1 MARCGCWASPTKRNR
16 SDSASPYIC
25 RMPSLEPMHWPHL
38 LSQRRFP
45 DQQLPP
51 TSDASVRGAFVADYD
66 RIVFS
71 SAFRRLQRKT
81 QVMPLPETDFVH
93 TRLTHSLETAVVG
106 RSLGRLAARHLLE
119 TDAELAQFLPNLD
132 QDCGDIVAAACLAHD
147 IGNPPFGHSGE
158 DAISSYF
165 ASPAAAPYLAQ
176 LSDAEVA
183 DLQHFEGNAAGF
195 RILTHTYA
203 AHSTGTAGLGLTY
216 ATLGAFTKY
225 PKPSLVAKEAKTGG
239 ASEKKYGHFQTE
251 SARFQHIATELGLL
265 PKDAATGFYHRHPLA
280 FLVEAADDLCYR
292 IIDFEDGLKLGLIAP
307 ETGLPL
313 LKRMLND
320 PAGRQGSVQ
329 WHDWREELGY
339 IRARLIGKLV
349 TELAVLFAQHTPAI
363 LRGAYDQPL
372 IKELSCW
379 ADLQE
384 VQRLS
389 INQLYRSRPVLEI
402 EAAGFEVLGG
412 LLDAFLCA
420 VFDASQGHRS
430 RKLLLLLPEQF
441 RAEGHQAHVSPYEKI
456 LLLTDFVAGMTDQNA
471 LSLYKTIK
479 GIELPKGF

>member
-1 MARCGCWASPTKRNR
+1 
-16 SDSASPYIC
+16 
-25 RMPSLEPMHWPHL
+25 MPSEPMSWPRL

-45 DQQLPP
+45 DQQLPTLSVAP
-51 TSDASVRGAFVADYD
+51 VRGAFVQDYD
-66 RIVFS
+66 RVVFS

-106 RSLGRLAARHLLE
+106 RSLGRLAARHLME
-119 TDAELAQFLPNLD
+119 ADAELAQQLPNLD

-165 ASPAAAPYLAQ
+165 LSPAAAPYLAP
-176 LSDAEVA
+176 LSAAEVA

-203 AHSTGTAGLGLTY
+203 AHSSGTAGLGLTY

-225 PKPSLVAKEAKTGG
+225 PRPSLVPETAKVGG

-251 SARFQHIATELGLL
+251 AARFQHVAAELGLL
-265 PKDAATGFYHRHPLA
+265 AKDSEAGFYHRHPLA

-313 LKRMLND
+313 LKKMLND
-320 PAGRQGSVQ
+320 PAGRKGSVQ

-349 TELAVLFAQHTPAI
+349 AELAALFARHAPAI
-363 LRGAYDQPL
+363 LRGQYDQSL

-384 VQRLS
+384 VQHLS

-412 LLDAFLCA
+412 LLDAFLAA

-441 RAEGHQAHVSPYEKI
+441 RAEGHQAHVSAYEKI

>member
-1 MARCGCWASPTKRNR
+1 M
-16 SDSASPYIC
+16 
-25 RMPSLEPMHWPHL
+25 LWPRL

-51 TSDASVRGAFVADYD
+51 PSATLVRGAFVADYD
-66 RIVFS
+66 RVVFS

-106 RSLGRLAARHLLE
+106 RSLGRLAARQLLE
-119 TDAELAQFLPNLD
+119 TDADLAQLLPNFD

-165 ASPAAAPYLAQ
+165 ASAAAEPYLENLTA
-176 LSDAEVA
+176 AEVA

-225 PKPSLVAKEAKTGG
+225 PKPSLVAESLKKGG

-251 SARFQHIATELGLL
+251 SARFQHVATELGLL
-265 PKDAATGFYHRHPLA
+265 PKDADSGFYHRHPLA

-307 ETGLPL
+307 EVGLPL
-313 LKRMLND
+313 LKKMLND
-320 PAGRQGSVQ
+320 PAGRVGSVQ

-349 TELAVLFAQHTPAI
+349 AEIATLFAKHAPAI
-363 LRGAYDQPL
+363 LRGEYDQPL
-372 IKELSCW
+372 IKELVCW

-389 INQLYRSRPVLEI
+389 IEKLYRSRPVLEI

-420 VFDASQGHRS
+420 VFDASHGHRS

-441 RAEGHQAHVSPYEKI
+441 RAEGKQAGVAAYEKI

>member
-1 MARCGCWASPTKRNR
+1 
-16 SDSASPYIC
+16 
-25 RMPSLEPMHWPHL
+25 MPSETPMHWPRL

-45 DQQLPP
+45 DQQLPA
-51 TSDASVRGAFVADYD
+51 THAALVRGAFVQDYD
-66 RIVFS
+66 RVVFS

-119 TDAELAQFLPNLD
+119 NDAELAQRLPNLD

-165 ASPAAAPYLAQ
+165 LSAAAAPYLQNLTA
-176 LSDAEVA
+176 AEVA

-225 PKPSLVAKEAKTGG
+225 PKPSLVADATKTGG

-251 SARFQHIATELGLL
+251 SARFQHVANELGLL
-265 PKDAATGFYHRHPLA
+265 PKDAANGFYHRHPLA

-292 IIDFEDGLKLGLIAP
+292 IIDFEDGLKLGLIAS

-313 LKRMLND
+313 LKKMLND
-320 PAGRQGSVQ
+320 PAGRVGSVQ

-339 IRARLIGKLV
+339 VRARLIGKLV
-349 TELAVLFAQHTPAI
+349 NELAALFAHHAPAI
-363 LRGAYDQPL
+363 LRGTYDQPL

-379 ADLQE
+379 TNLQE

-402 EAAGFEVLGG
+402 EAVGFEVLGG

>member
-1 MARCGCWASPTKRNR
+1 
-16 SDSASPYIC
+16 
-25 RMPSLEPMHWPHL
+25 MPESMQWPRL

-51 TSDASVRGAFVADYD
+51 PSAAPVRGAFVQDYD
-66 RIVFS
+66 RVVFS

-106 RSLGRLAARHLLE
+106 RSLGRLAARHLME
-119 TDAELAQFLPNLD
+119 ADAGLARQLPNLD

-165 ASPAAAPYLAQ
+165 LSAAATPFLAQ
-176 LSDAEVA
+176 LTPAEVA

-203 AHSTGTAGLGLTY
+203 AHSSGTAGLGLTY

-225 PKPSLVAKEAKTGG
+225 PRPSLVAETAKVGG

-251 SARFQHIATELGLL
+251 AARFRHVAAELGLL
-265 PKDAATGFYHRHPLA
+265 PKDAEAGFYHRHPLA

-320 PAGRQGSVQ
+320 PAGRVGSVQ

-349 TELAVLFAQHTPAI
+349 AELAGLFAQHAPAI
-363 LRGAYDQPL
+363 LRGQYDQSL

-384 VQRLS
+384 VQRIS

-402 EAAGFEVLGG
+402 EAAGFDVLGG

-420 VFDASQGHRS
+420 IFDAGQGHRS

-441 RAEGHQAHVSPYEKI
+441 RAEGHQAHVSAYEKI

>member
-1 MARCGCWASPTKRNR
+1 M
-16 SDSASPYIC
+16 
-25 RMPSLEPMHWPHL
+25 SLETSTPWPRL

-51 TSDASVRGAFVADYD
+51 PNAAPVRGAFVADYD
-66 RIVFS
+66 RVVFS

-119 TDAELAQFLPNLD
+119 NDAALARLLPNLD

-165 ASPAAAPYLAQ
+165 ESSAAAPYLAGLTPAQ
-176 LSDAEVA
+176 VS

-225 PKPSLVAKEAKTGG
+225 PKPSVVAEAAKTGG
-239 ASEKKYGHFQTE
+239 ASEKKYGHFQAE
-251 SARFQHIATELGLL
+251 SNRFQLVAAELGLL
-265 PKDAATGFYHRHPLA
+265 PKNASEGFYHRHPLA

-313 LKRMLND
+313 LKKMLND
-320 PAGRQGSVQ
+320 PAGRVGSVQ

-339 IRARLIGKLV
+339 VRARLIGKLV
-349 TELAVLFAQHTPAI
+349 AEAAALFARHAPAI
-363 LRGAYDQPL
+363 LRGTYDQPL

-389 INQLYRSRPVLEI
+389 INQLYHSRPVLEI

-420 VFDASQGHRS
+420 VFDQGQGHRS
-430 RKLLLLLPEQF
+430 RKLLLLLPAQF
-441 RAEGHQAHVSPYEKI
+441 RAEGPQAGASDYEKI

>member
-1 MARCGCWASPTKRNR
+1 MPTAS
-16 SDSASPYIC
+16 
-25 RMPSLEPMHWPHL
+25 MLWPRL

-51 TSDASVRGAFVADYD
+51 PSAAPVRGAFVQDYD
-66 RIVFS
+66 RVVFS

-119 TDAELAQFLPNLD
+119 NDAELAQLLPNLD

-165 ASPAAAPYLAQ
+165 LSAAAAPYLTK
-176 LSDAEVA
+176 LTPAEIA

-225 PKPSLVAKEAKTGG
+225 PKPSTVSDEAKTGG

-251 SARFQHIATELGLL
+251 SARFQHVAIELGLL
-265 PKDAATGFYHRHPLA
+265 PKDAMAGFYHRHPLA

-313 LKRMLND
+313 LKKMLND
-320 PAGRQGSVQ
+320 PAGRVGSVQ

-339 IRARLIGKLV
+339 VRARLIGKLV
-349 TELAVLFAQHTPAI
+349 TELATLFAQHAPAI
-363 LRGAYDQPL
+363 LSGTYDQPL
-372 IKELSCW
+372 IKELACW
-379 ADLQE
+379 TDLQE

-389 INQLYRSRPVLEI
+389 INKLYHSRPVLEI

-420 VFDASQGHRS
+420 VFDANQGHRS
-430 RKLLLLLPEQF
+430 RKLLLLLPAQF
-441 RAEGHQAHVSPYEKI
+441 RAEGYQAHVSAYEKI

>member
-1 MARCGCWASPTKRNR
+1 M
-16 SDSASPYIC
+16 
-25 RMPSLEPMHWPHL
+25 LWPRL

-51 TSDASVRGAFVADYD
+51 ATAAPVRGAFVQDYD
-66 RIVFS
+66 RVVFS

-106 RSLGRLAARHLLE
+106 RSLGRLAARHLME
-119 TDAELAQFLPNLD
+119 ADAELAQLLPNLD

-165 ASPAAAPYLAQ
+165 LSPAAAPYLEK
-176 LSDAEVA
+176 LSAAEVA

-225 PKPSLVAKEAKTGG
+225 PKPSLVAAVARTGG

-251 SARFQHIATELGLL
+251 SARFQHVAAELGLIA
-265 PKDAATGFYHRHPLA
+265 KDVASGFYHRHPLA

-313 LKRMLND
+313 LKKMLND
-320 PAGRQGSVQ
+320 PAGRIGSVQ

-339 IRARLIGKLV
+339 VRARLIGKLV
-349 TELAVLFAQHTPAI
+349 NELAALFAQHAPAI
-363 LRGAYDQPL
+363 LRGEYDQPL

-379 ADLQE
+379 TDLQE

-441 RAEGHQAHVSPYEKI
+441 RAEGHQAHVSAYEKI

>member
-1 MARCGCWASPTKRNR
+1 M
-16 SDSASPYIC
+16 
-25 RMPSLEPMHWPHL
+25 LWPRL

-51 TSDASVRGAFVADYD
+51 ASAAPVRGAFVQDYD
-66 RIVFS
+66 RVVFS

-106 RSLGRLAARHLLE
+106 RSLGRLAARHLME
-119 TDAELAQFLPNLD
+119 ADAELAAQLPNLD

-165 ASPAAAPYLAQ
+165 LSSAAAPYLAQ
-176 LSDAEVA
+176 LSAAEIA

-225 PKPSLVAKEAKTGG
+225 PKPSLVSEAAKVGG

-251 SARFQHIATELGLL
+251 GARFQHVAAELGLL
-265 PKDAATGFYHRHPLA
+265 PKDAAAGFYHRHPLA

-320 PAGRQGSVQ
+320 PAGRVGSVQ

-339 IRARLIGKLV
+339 VRARLIGKLV
-349 TELAVLFAQHTPAI
+349 NELAALFAHHAPAI
-363 LRGAYDQPL
+363 LRGEYDQSL

-420 VFDASQGHRS
+420 VFDKSQGHRS

>member
-1 MARCGCWASPTKRNR
+1 MQ
-16 SDSASPYIC
+16 
-25 RMPSLEPMHWPHL
+25 WPQL

-51 TSDASVRGAFVADYD
+51 PSAAPVRGAFVQDYD
-66 RIVFS
+66 RVVFS

-106 RSLGRLAARHLLE
+106 RSLGRLAARHLME
-119 TDAELAQFLPNLD
+119 ADAALAEQLPNLD
-132 QDCGDIVAAACLAHD
+132 QDCGDIVAAACLAND

-165 ASPAAAPYLAQ
+165 LSAAAAPYLGQ
-176 LSDAEVA
+176 LSAAEVA

-225 PKPSLVAKEAKTGG
+225 PKPSLIADAAKVGG

-251 SARFQHIATELGLL
+251 SARFRHVAEELGLL
-265 PKDAATGFYHRHPLA
+265 PKDAANGFYHRHPLA

-307 ETGLPL
+307 
-313 LKRMLND
+313 
-320 PAGRQGSVQ
+320 
-329 WHDWREELGY
+329 
-339 IRARLIGKLV
+339 
-349 TELAVLFAQHTPAI
+349 
-363 LRGAYDQPL
+363 
-372 IKELSCW
+372 
-379 ADLQE
+379 
-384 VQRLS
+384 
-389 INQLYRSRPVLEI
+389 
-402 EAAGFEVLGG
+402 
-412 LLDAFLCA
+412 
-420 VFDASQGHRS
+420 
-430 RKLLLLLPEQF
+430 
-441 RAEGHQAHVSPYEKI
+441 
-456 LLLTDFVAGMTDQNA
+456 
-471 LSLYKTIK
+471 
-479 GIELPKGF
+479 